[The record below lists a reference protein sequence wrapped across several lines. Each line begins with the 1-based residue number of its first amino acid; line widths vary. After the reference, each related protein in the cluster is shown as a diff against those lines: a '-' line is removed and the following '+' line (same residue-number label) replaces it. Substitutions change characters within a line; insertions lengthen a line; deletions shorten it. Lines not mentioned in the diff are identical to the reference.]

1 MSYVLLVSVCFF
13 FFFKQKTAYEM
24 RISDWSSDVCSSDL
38 ATGEETI
45 VLDHDGQALTQA
57 PGANAAPL
65 DEGRKLGTVGAVALD
80 LHGNL
85 AAATS
90 TGGLTNKRP
99 GRVGDT
105 PLIGAGCYAN
115 NATCAVSA
123 TGTGDRKS
131 TRLNSRH

>member
-1 MSYVLLVSVCFF
+1 MERSPHALFAGPGADDFGRAAGLECVEPSFF
-13 FFFKQKTAYEM
+13 STDARRDQL
-24 RISDWSSDVCSSDL
+24 RRVQ

-90 TGGLTNKRP
+90 TGGLTNKQI
-99 GRVGDT
+99 GRASCRERGGQYV
-105 PLIGAGCYAN
+105 
-115 NATCAVSA
+115 
-123 TGTGDRKS
+123 
-131 TRLNSRH
+131 